1 MTVID
6 RLNALEKNTP
16 ERYRSIQEGAEFLG
30 ITPSVLTDYC
40 LRGLLPSYKIGNSR
54 KVKFSELDSAMK
66 QFSSD
71 PLGLTAINF

>member
-1 MTVID
+1 MTILE

-40 LRGLLPSYKIGNSR
+40 LRGLLPSYKIGNTR

-71 PLGLTAINF
+71 PLGYMSLGF